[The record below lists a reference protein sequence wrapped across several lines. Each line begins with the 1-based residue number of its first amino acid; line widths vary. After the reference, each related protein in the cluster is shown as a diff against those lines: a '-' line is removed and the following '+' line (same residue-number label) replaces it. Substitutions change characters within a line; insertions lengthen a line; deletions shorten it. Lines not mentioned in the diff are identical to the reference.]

1 MKQMSLSALLIIAS
15 FSVFADEEE
24 DLLSVFGDEEL
35 VSIATGY
42 KKPISKAPAVASVI
56 TSDDIKELGATDL
69 DQVLETVPGLHVSV
83 NPSGYMPIYVFRGI
97 YSDFNPQVLMLIN
110 GAPIT
115 NIYLGNRNFIWG
127 GMPVEAISRIEIIRG
142 PGSAVYGADAF
153 AGVINVIIK
162 DGKEINGLNSGVRY
176 GSFNTLQGWAQ
187 YGGETDNFTY
197 GFSLEYEDTDGQDEI
212 IAGDLQSFFD
222 SLTGTHASYAPG
234 GVNTGRESYELR
246 ADVASGFWR
255 IQSGLQH
262 REIQSGA
269 GVAQVLDP
277 NNISESDRFNTSV
290 SYINDQLFGGALTF
304 SAVGSFLYATQEM
317 KEDLILFPPGSTG
330 PNFDPLTNAPLF
342 VDGDGNILTYP
353 DGMIGNPE
361 VYEKHYRLDASALY
375 NGIKNQEI
383 RAGLGYYRGDLY
395 RAKEEKNFGINPQTG
410 MPILP
415 GDPLV
420 DVSDT
425 PYSFIT
431 EGDRTNI
438 YGFIQDAWQ
447 FANDWE
453 LTTGIRVDDYSDF
466 GTTLNPR
473 FALVWSTSQTLTSK
487 LLIGKAF
494 RAPSFAEMRNQNNPA
509 VLGNPDLEPEEIKS
523 YELAFDYRPAHN
535 LNLKMNLFFYKWS
548 DIISFVADSAGTT
561 RTAQNA
567 GEQTGHG
574 FELEGVWKVSEAL
587 SLSGNYAS
595 VDSTDEQNDAD
606 SANSPGNQLY
616 LRADVQLSRNWSFN
630 LQSNWV
636 RDRNR
641 MVSDV
646 RPEVDDYISIDST
659 LRFKT
664 SDSKWQVALISK
676 NLLDEDIYE
685 PSPAG
690 VPVPSI
696 PGDLPMAGRS
706 VIAEIRM
713 RLQ

>member
-1 MKQMSLSALLIIAS
+1 MRCLSLSSLLLITS
-15 FSVFADEEE
+15 FNAFADEEE

-56 TSDDIKELGATDL
+56 TSDDIKKLGATDL
-69 DQVLETVPGLHVSV
+69 DQVLETVPGLHVAI
-83 NPSGYMPIYVFRGI
+83 NPISYGPIYTFRGI
-97 YSDFNPQVLMLIN
+97 YSDFNPQVLMLVN
-110 GAPIT
+110 GVPIT
-115 NIYLGNRNFIWG
+115 NIYLGNRSLVWG

-153 AGVINVIIK
+153 AGVINVITK
-162 DGKEINGLNSGVRY
+162 DGKEMNGLNSGVRY
-176 GSFNTLQGWAQ
+176 GSFNTVQGWAQ

-212 IAGDLQSFFD
+212 IASDLQSFFD
-222 SLTGTHASYAPG
+222 SLTGTSTSYAPG

-269 GVAQVLDP
+269 GAAQILDP
-277 NNISESDRFNTSV
+277 NNISQSDRFNTSV
-290 SYINDQLFGGALTF
+290 SYINDQLAEGALTF
-304 SAVGSFLYATQEM
+304 SVVGSYLSTTQEM
-317 KEDLILFPPGSTG
+317 KEDLVLFPPGSTG
-330 PNFDPLTNAPLF
+330 PNFDPITNVPLF
-342 VDGDGNILTYP
+342 VDGSGNIMTYP

-361 VYEKHYRLDASALY
+361 VYEKHYRLDVSALY
-375 NGIKNQEI
+375 SGVPGNEI
-383 RAGLGYYRGDLY
+383 RTGFGYYRGDQY
-395 RAKEEKNFGINPQTG
+395 RVKDERNFGINPQTG
-410 MPILP
+410 LPILP
-415 GDPLV
+415 GDPLI

-431 EGDRTNI
+431 EGDRTNY

-447 FANDWE
+447 MFNDWE
-453 LTTGIRVDDYSDF
+453 LTAGIRVDDYSDF
-466 GTTLNPR
+466 GTTINPR
-473 FALVWSTSQTLTSK
+473 MAVVWSTSQTLTSK
-487 LLIGKAF
+487 LLFGKAF

-523 YELAFDYRPAHN
+523 YEMAFDYRPAHN
-535 LNLKMNLFFYKWS
+535 LNLKLNLFYYEWS
-548 DIISFVADSAGTT
+548 DIISFVADTTGTT

-574 FELEGVWKVSEAL
+574 FELEGVWKASEVL
-587 SLSGNYAS
+587 SFSGNYAS
-595 VDSTDEQNDAD
+595 VDSTDKQSDSD
-606 SANSPGNQLY
+606 SANSPGSQLY
-616 LRADVQLSRNWSFN
+616 LRADMQLSENWSFN

-641 MVSDV
+641 MVFDM
-646 RPEVDDYISIDST
+646 RPEVDDYITLDSS

-664 SDSKWQVALISK
+664 NDNKWQVALISK
-676 NLLDEDIYE
+676 NLLDEEIYE

-706 VIAEIRM
+706 VMAEIRM